1 MKFYSSFLIRCWL
14 IRNEPATT
22 QPATTQPAAAL
33 EAGEKFVFDVEH
45 IQNGERLRAT
55 TPQEALTW
63 MTSRLCTSPT
73 APAPETEDEP
83 LALPANAQ
91 ALRKSEDEQ

>member
-14 IRNEPATT
+14 IRNE
-22 QPATTQPAAAL
+22 PATTQPAAAL

-63 MTSRLCTSPT
+63 MTSRLCTGPT

-83 LALPANAQ
+83 LAPPANAQ
-91 ALRKSEDEQ
+91 ALRKSEGEQ